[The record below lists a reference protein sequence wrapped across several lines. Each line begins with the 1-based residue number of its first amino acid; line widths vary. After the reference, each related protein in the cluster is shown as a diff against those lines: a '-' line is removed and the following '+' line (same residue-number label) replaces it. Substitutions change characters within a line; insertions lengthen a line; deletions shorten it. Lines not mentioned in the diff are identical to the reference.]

1 MYAIVDF
8 KGTQFKVEKDQKL
21 RVPFLKNLEAGAEL
35 KMDRILLIQNGEDTT
50 IGFPAVENATVIA
63 EVLGHKKD
71 KKVIVFK
78 KKRRKTY
85 EKKQGH
91 RQNFTEILIKEITN

>member
-8 KGTQFKVEKDQKL
+8 KGTQFRVEKDQTIK
-21 RVPFLKNLEAGAEL
+21 VPYMSELEVGAEIE
-35 KMDRILLIQNGEDTT
+35 MQNVLLLHTDDDMVVGTPT
-50 IGFPAVENATVIA
+50 VKNAKVLA
-63 EVLGHKKD
+63 EIISHLKD

-78 KKRRKTY
+78 KKRRKGY

-91 RQNFTEILIKEITN
+91 RQNYTEIKIKDIIK